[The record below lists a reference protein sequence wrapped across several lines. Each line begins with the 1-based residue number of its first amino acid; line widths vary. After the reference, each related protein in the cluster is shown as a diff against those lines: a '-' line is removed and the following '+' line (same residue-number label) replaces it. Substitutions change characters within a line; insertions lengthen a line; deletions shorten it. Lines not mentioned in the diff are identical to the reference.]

1 MSSQITL
8 TEESKTQ
15 VRNKRRA
22 SLGYTEF
29 AIVLQCCNTR
39 NESNQVMMYVRLIK
53 IFYYFNY
60 THSLPLS
67 DGLVLSVNGHTNTL
81 DTRFT
86 DSVMVLDFLYFFT
99 TFFSSFVLHFIFHFS
114 ITFINEH
121 N

>member
-22 SLGYTEF
+22 SLGYIEF
-29 AIVLQCCNTR
+29 AIVLQNCNTR

-60 THSLPLS
+60 THSLA
-67 DGLVLSVNGHTNTL
+67 DGLVLSVNGHKLKTHIL
-81 DTRFT
+81 QTR
-86 DSVMVLDFLYFFT
+86 
-99 TFFSSFVLHFIFHFS
+99 
-114 ITFINEH
+114 
-121 N
+121 